1 MQGRPNA
8 GVRPSATRG
17 ADPCLAARARERRL
31 EGRAGATAVPLALC
45 VALALAGCGSDDD
58 DEPPEDDP
66 SSVATPTIDAEAQE
80 PVGPA
85 EPIPPVGAGEPDEP
99 VGSDEPLAP
108 IAIFQPD
115 GPEPDEPEPEPDP
128 DGDDVPGLVVNGL
141 DGLDPADVVSPWLLN
156 ATFFR
161 LDSNTPGSGDAGVG
175 LVRYDDDFPVGAH
188 VNFYSKELDTC
199 RLNRTDDAGDDPGD
213 ADPDDAPPPLVG
225 GGPSIT
231 INTPAGP
238 WFVLDGEAFGEDG
251 TQTRYA
257 TNNGLPGPLPA
268 DATLSVPGDV
278 FPNVAAFELPDEPA
292 VPIRLMPDEGE
303 RLGLDTIYTWVP
315 GRGGD
320 HITLQFIA
328 LDAATG
334 DFVDSPVFCTVV
346 DDGRFA
352 PPDDVRTFLATTT
365 DEVLL
370 RYARVR
376 DVLTL
381 RDGIVFRART
391 IVAE

>member
-1 MQGRPNA
+1 MQGRSKA
-8 GVRPSATRG
+8 GAHPSATKRTL
-17 ADPCLAARARERRL
+17 PR
-31 EGRAGATAVPLALC
+31 TVPLALC
-45 VALALAGCGSDDD
+45 AAIALAGCGSDDD
-58 DEPPEDDP
+58 DEPTEDDP
-66 SSVATPTIDAEAQE
+66 SSVATPTVDAETQE
-80 PVGPA
+80 PIGPA
-85 EPIPPVGAGEPDEP
+85 EPIPPVGVGEPDEP

-108 IAIFQPD
+108 IALFESD
-115 GPEPDEPEPEPDP
+115 EPEPDP

-141 DGLDPADVVSPWLLN
+141 DGQDPTDVVSPWLLN

-161 LDSNTPGSGDAGVG
+161 LDSNTPGSGDAGVD

-188 VNFYSKELDTC
+188 VDFYSKELDTC
-199 RLNRTDDAGDDPGD
+199 RLNRTGDAGDDPGD

-225 GGPSIT
+225 GGSSVT

-251 TQTRYA
+251 TQTFYA
-257 TNNGLPGPLPA
+257 TNDGLPGPLPA

-278 FPNVAAFELPDEPA
+278 FPNVPAFELPDEPA
-292 VPIRLMPDEGE
+292 VPIRLLPDEGE
-303 RLGLDTIYTWVP
+303 RLGLDTVYTWVP
-315 GRGGD
+315 EQGSD
-320 HITLQFIA
+320 HVALQFIA

-334 DFVDSPVFCTVV
+334 DFVDFPITCVV
-346 DDGRFA
+346 ADDGRFA

-365 DEVLL
+365 DAVRL
-370 RYARVR
+370 RYDRVR
-376 DVLTL
+376 DTLTL